1 MRETEYHA
9 SRDTNQ
15 AAAMSYVRKIL
26 AIVSKD
32 IIAELR
38 TKEMFSAMF
47 VFAVL
52 TIVIFNFA
60 FDLRTGGEQV
70 VDLAPGVLWVA
81 FAFAGVLGLNRA
93 FVLEKDRG
101 CLEGLLLA
109 PMDHT
114 VVYFGKLLSTL
125 LFMLV
130 VEAIMLVVF
139 TVLFGV
145 NLFDLKLIL
154 IVLLG
159 TLGFA
164 GVGTLLSAVTA
175 QTRAREVLLP
185 ILLLPIAAPVLIAA
199 VKATAGLLDGL
210 PLADVARWLQL
221 LVAFDAIFPAV
232 AFMTFDYVVK
242 E

>member
-1 MRETEYHA
+1 
-9 SRDTNQ
+9 
-15 AAAMSYVRKIL
+15 MSYLRKIL
-26 AIVSKD
+26 TIVWKD
-32 IIAELR
+32 IVAELR

-52 TIVIFNFA
+52 VIVIFNFA
-60 FDLRTGGEQV
+60 FELRG
-70 VDLAPGVLWVA
+70 VDRVREAAPGILWVA
-81 FAFAGVLGLNRA
+81 FTFAGVLGLNRA

-109 PMDHT
+109 PVDHT
-114 VVYFGKLLSTL
+114 AVYFGKMISTL

-130 VEAIMLVVF
+130 VEALILPVF
-139 TVLFGV
+139 TVFFGI
-145 NLFDLKLIL
+145 NLFEIWLVI
-154 IVLLG
+154 IVVLG

-164 GVGTLLSAVTA
+164 GVGTLLSAMTA

-185 ILLLPIAAPVLIAA
+185 ILLLPVAAPVLIFA
-199 VKATAGLLDGL
+199 VKATAGVLDGL
-210 PLADVARWLQL
+210 PLSDIARWLQML
-221 LVAFDAIFPAV
+221 AAFDVIFPAV

>member
-1 MRETEYHA
+1 MGYL
-9 SRDTNQ
+9 
-15 AAAMSYVRKIL
+15 RKIA
-26 AIVSKD
+26 AIVWKD
-32 IIAELR
+32 IVAELR

-52 TIVIFNFA
+52 VIVIFNFA
-60 FDLRTGGEQV
+60 FDLRISGERVRQV
-70 VDLAPGVLWVA
+70 APGALWVA
-81 FAFAGVLGLNRA
+81 FAFAGILGLNRA
-93 FVLEKDRG
+93 FVAEKDRG

-114 VVYFGKLLSTL
+114 AIYFGKMISTM

-130 VEAIMLVVF
+130 VEALMLPVF
-139 TVLFGV
+139 TAFMGV
-145 NLFDLKLIL
+145 NLFDLRLAL

-164 GVGTLLSAVTA
+164 GVGTILSAMTA
-175 QTRAREVLLP
+175 QTRSREVLLP
-185 ILLLPIAAPVLIAA
+185 ILLLPVAAPVLIAA
-199 VKATAGLLDGL
+199 VKATAAILDGL
-210 PLADVARWLQL
+210 SMGEIGLWLQL
-221 LVAFDAIFPAV
+221 LVAFDLIFPAV

>member
-1 MRETEYHA
+1 MGYL
-9 SRDTNQ
+9 
-15 AAAMSYVRKIL
+15 RKIA
-26 AIVSKD
+26 AIVWKD
-32 IIAELR
+32 IVAELR

-52 TIVIFNFA
+52 VIVVFTFA
-60 FDLRTGGEQV
+60 FDLDVSGVGRGERV
-70 VDLAPGVLWVA
+70 RGVTPGALWVA
-81 FAFAGVLGLNRA
+81 FAFAGILGLNRA
-93 FVLEKDRG
+93 FVAEKDRG

-114 VVYFGKLLSTL
+114 VIYFGKMLSTL

-130 VEAIMLVVF
+130 VEALMLPVLTVF
-139 TVLFGV
+139 WGV
-145 NLFDLKLIL
+145 NLFDLRLLLVI
-154 IVLLG
+154 LLG

-164 GVGTLLSAVTA
+164 GVGTILSAMTA

-185 ILLLPIAAPVLIAA
+185 ILLLPVAAPVLIFA
-199 VKATAGLLDGL
+199 VKATSGILDGL
-210 PLADVARWLQL
+210 SLAEIARWLQL
-221 LVAFDAIFPAV
+221 LVAFDVIFPAV

>member
-1 MRETEYHA
+1 MGYL
-9 SRDTNQ
+9 
-15 AAAMSYVRKIL
+15 RKIA
-26 AIVSKD
+26 AIVWKD
-32 IIAELR
+32 IVAELR

-52 TIVIFNFA
+52 VIVIFNFA
-60 FDLRTGGEQV
+60 FDLRVSGERVRQV
-70 VDLAPGVLWVA
+70 APGALWVA
-81 FAFAGVLGLNRA
+81 FAFAGILGLNRA
-93 FVLEKDRG
+93 FVAEKDRG

-114 VVYFGKLLSTL
+114 AIYFGKMISTM

-130 VEAIMLVVF
+130 VEALMLPVF
-139 TVLFGV
+139 TAFLGV
-145 NLFDLKLIL
+145 NLFDLRLAL

-164 GVGTLLSAVTA
+164 GVGTILSAMTA
-175 QTRAREVLLP
+175 QTRSREVLLP
-185 ILLLPIAAPVLIAA
+185 ILLLPVAAPVLIAA
-199 VKATAGLLDGL
+199 VKATAAILDGL
-210 PLADVARWLQL
+210 SMGEIGLWLQL
-221 LVAFDAIFPAV
+221 LLAFDLIFPAV

>member
-1 MRETEYHA
+1 MGYL
-9 SRDTNQ
+9 
-15 AAAMSYVRKIL
+15 RKIL
-26 AIVSKD
+26 TIVWKD

-52 TIVIFNFA
+52 VIVMFTFA
-60 FDLRTGGEQV
+60 FELRVSGDQV
-70 VDLAPGVLWVA
+70 RQVAPGALWVA
-81 FAFAGVLGLNRA
+81 FAFAGVLGINRA

-101 CLEGLLLA
+101 CLDGLLLA
-109 PMDHT
+109 PVDHT
-114 VVYFGKLLSTL
+114 AVYFGKMISTV

-130 VEAIMLVVF
+130 VEAFVLPVF
-139 TVLFGV
+139 TAFFGV
-145 NLFDLKLIL
+145 NLFDLRLLL
-154 IVLLG
+154 IVALG

-164 GVGTLLSAVTA
+164 SVGTILSAITA

-185 ILLLPIAAPVLIAA
+185 ILLLPVAAPVLIAA
-199 VKATAGLLDGL
+199 VKATAGVLDGL
-210 PLADVARWLQL
+210 SLGEIARWLQL
-221 LVAFDAIFPAV
+221 LVAFDVIFPTA